1 MKKQNRKE
9 KLNKEIKIQKIR
21 LVGAFNGEIVTLK
34 DALIKSEEMGLD
46 LVLISENN
54 DIGVCKI
61 MNYEKFIYEQMKK
74 EKEKPKPLEM
84 KEIKVGPNTD
94 ENDLDYRIKHI
105 IEFLERGHK
114 VKITMQFR
122 GREMAYVAKGEALI
136 LKLMLAI
143 TEHGVAEMMP
153 KLEGKKMFV
162 TLRPLKK

>member
-1 MKKQNRKE
+1 MNKNKKKQHLLNR
-9 KLNKEIKIQKIR
+9 EIRATEVR
-21 LVGAFNGEIVTLK
+21 LTDGGIMPFF
-34 DALIKSEEMGLD
+34 DALRLAESQDMD
-46 LVLISENN
+46 LVLMSPNAN
-54 DIGVCKI
+54 PPVCKI

-94 ENDLDYRIKHI
+94 ENDLDYRIKHM
-105 IEFLERGHK
+105 IEFLDKGHK

-122 GREMAYVAKGEALI
+122 GREMAYVSKGEALI
-136 LKLMLAI
+136 LKLALAVK
-143 TEHGVAEMMP
+143 EYSVVEMMP

>member
-1 MKKQNRKE
+1 MKKKQKE
-9 KLNKEIKIQKIR
+9 RQHKLNFEIKHQTVR
-21 LVGAFNGEIVTLK
+21 VGEFGVVSINEARK
-34 DALIKSEEMGLD
+34 MASEQELD
-46 LVLISENN
+46 LVLINENSN
-54 DIGVCKI
+54 PPVCKI

>member
-1 MKKQNRKE
+1 MNKNKNKHLLNR
-9 KLNKEIKIQKIR
+9 EIRATEVR
-21 LVGAFNGEIVTLK
+21 LTDGGIMPFF
-34 DALIKSEEMGLD
+34 DALRLAESQDMD
-46 LVLISENN
+46 LVLMSPNAN
-54 DIGVCKI
+54 QPVCKI

-143 TEHGVAEMMP
+143 TEHGVAGMMP
-153 KLEGKKMFV
+153 KLESKKMFV

>member
-1 MKKQNRKE
+1 MNKNKKKQHLLNR
-9 KLNKEIKIQKIR
+9 EIRATEVR
-21 LVGAFNGEIVTLK
+21 LTDGGIMPFF
-34 DALIKSEEMGLD
+34 DALRLAESQDMD
-46 LVLISENN
+46 LVLMSPNAN
-54 DIGVCKI
+54 PLVCKI

-94 ENDLDYRIKHI
+94 ENDLDYRIKHM
-105 IEFLERGHK
+105 IEFLDKGHK

-122 GREMAYVAKGEALI
+122 GREMAYVSKGEALI
-136 LKLMLAI
+136 LKLALAVK
-143 TEHGVAEMMP
+143 EYSVVEMMP

>member
-1 MKKQNRKE
+1 MNKNKKKQHL
-9 KLNKEIKIQKIR
+9 LNKEIR
-21 LVGAFNGEIVTLK
+21 ATEVRVTDGGIMPFF
-34 DALIKSEEMGLD
+34 DALRLAESQDMD
-46 LVLISENN
+46 LVLTSPNTN
-54 DIGVCKI
+54 PPVCKI

-94 ENDLDYRIKHI
+94 ENDLDYRIKHM
-105 IEFLERGHK
+105 IEFLDKGHK

-122 GREMAYVAKGEALI
+122 GREMAYVSKGEALI
-136 LKLMLAI
+136 LKLALAVK
-143 TEHGVAEMMP
+143 EYSVVEMMP

>member
-1 MKKQNRKE
+1 MNKNKNKHLLNR
-9 KLNKEIKIQKIR
+9 EIRATEVR
-21 LVGAFNGEIVTLK
+21 LTDGGIMPFF
-34 DALIKSEEMGLD
+34 DALRLAESQDMD
-46 LVLISENN
+46 LVLMSPNAN
-54 DIGVCKI
+54 QPVCKI

>member
-1 MKKQNRKE
+1 MNKNKKKQHLLNR
-9 KLNKEIKIQKIR
+9 EIR
-21 LVGAFNGEIVTLK
+21 ATEVRVTDGGIMPFF
-34 DALIKSEEMGLD
+34 DALKLAESQDMD
-46 LVLISENN
+46 LVLMSPNAN
-54 DIGVCKI
+54 PPVCKI
-61 MNYEKFIYEQMKK
+61 MNYEKFLYEQMKK
-74 EKEKPKPLEM
+74 EKDKPKPLEM

-94 ENDLDYRIKHI
+94 ENDLDYRIKHM

-143 TEHGVAEMMP
+143 TEHGVAEAMP

>member
-74 EKEKPKPLEM
+74 EKEKPKPLEV

-122 GREMAYVAKGEALI
+122 GREMAYGAKGEALI
-136 LKLMLAI
+136 LKLMLVI

-162 TLRPLKK
+162 TLRPIKK